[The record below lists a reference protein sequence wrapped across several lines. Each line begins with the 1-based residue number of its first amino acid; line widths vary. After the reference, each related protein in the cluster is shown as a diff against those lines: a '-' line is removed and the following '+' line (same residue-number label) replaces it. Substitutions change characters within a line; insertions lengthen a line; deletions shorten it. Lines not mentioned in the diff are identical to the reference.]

1 MLESV
6 IRLAETTPAEPV
18 TPIIT
23 SDLMAP
29 VVDTITAN
37 VTALLPIGLGLF
49 GLFVVIGLIP
59 RLFKRFTR
67 A

>member
-6 IRLAETTPAEPV
+6 IRRAETASAEPV
-18 TPIIT
+18 TSIIT

>member
-1 MLESV
+1 MLESI
-6 IRLAETTPAEPV
+6 IRLAETEPV
-18 TPIIT
+18 APIIT

-29 VVDTITAN
+29 VVDTITSN